1 MRKKIIYNS
10 KTALFSLIFGM
21 VFLTTIQA
29 QTDPPKLNLIAE
41 TYKNNWNG
49 VAISNDGR
57 LFAEFPRFDKGDYP
71 SIVEIKKDGSQVP
84 YPNKEWNSW
93 KKGNDPLK
101 AFVSL
106 NAIYINKEDNHLWAV
121 DPGDPN
127 FGANIKG
134 AEKLVEMDVNTN
146 KVIQTYIVP
155 TEMVPGNTHFNDIR
169 IKGDWVYITE
179 STQGSIF
186 VLNKKTKKF
195 RRLLLDSKLTKA
207 DTSIHPEY
215 FGRILEASPG
225 KAPVLNADQVELN
238 PAGDTLYF
246 SSPFGPNLYQVATAD
261 LRNETLTTPELE
273 KRISVY
279 ITMNPIG
286 GLIMDKKGNLYL
298 GEVKNGSIRCVGQD
312 KKTKWILQ
320 DDRIKWPD
328 ALSISEDGTFYIA
341 IAQVGSL
348 PMMSNGK
355 DLRNPPFYIFSF
367 KPKE

>member
-1 MRKKIIYNS
+1 MKKNIVFHS
-10 KTALFSLIFGM
+10 KKNILALAMGISLFASAN
-21 VFLTTIQA
+21 A
-29 QTDPPKLNLIAE
+29 QTNPPKLNLVA
-41 TYKNNWNG
+41 TTDKHNWNG

-71 SIVEIKKDGSQVP
+71 SIVEIKKDGSKVP
-84 YPNKEWNSW
+84 YPNKEWNNW
-93 KKGNDPLK
+93 QKGKNPQT

-106 NAIYINKEDNHLWAV
+106 NAIYINREDNHLWAV

-127 FGANIKG
+127 FGANIPG
-134 AEKLVEMDVNTN
+134 AEKLVEMDLSIN
-146 KVIQTYIVP
+146 KVINTYIVP

-179 STQGSIF
+179 STEGSIF

-207 DTSIHPEY
+207 DTSIHPIY
-215 FGRILEASPG
+215 FGRTLEASPG

-246 SSPFGPNLYQVATAD
+246 SSPFGPDLYQVATSD
-261 LRNETLTTPELE
+261 LRDESLTTPELE
-273 KRISVY
+273 KKISVY

-286 GLIMDKKGNLYL
+286 GLIMDKYGNLYL
-298 GEVKNGSIRCVGQD
+298 GEVKNGSIRCVGPD

-328 ALSISEDGTFYIA
+328 ALSISPDGTIYIA
-341 IAQVGSL
+341 IAQVGNL
-348 PMMSNGK
+348 PMMSDGK
-355 DLRNPPFYIFSF
+355 DLRKPPYYIFSF
-367 KPKE
+367 KPEN